1 VRALD
6 YGGVLE
12 DTVRKVGPEMRSA
25 GRWGILTRE
34 VMVKSVHFHARIIR
48 PAFVESRG
56 GFVVREGEVSTEF
69 CSHDC
74 RRLYG
79 DHEARSIA
87 RLR

>member
-1 VRALD
+1 
-6 YGGVLE
+6 
-12 DTVRKVGPEMRSA
+12 
-25 GRWGILTRE
+25 
-34 VMVKSVHFHARIIR
+34 VKSVHFFARIIR